1 MRLGLPAVEL
11 SYASP
16 AHALSSVPRVFVTL
30 DALKTSLPQE
40 SIEVVEEIKCTNAQ
54 LMDLASL
61 KEAVK
66 LHTLDLRCVVC
77 MARARFTAHR
87 PQL

>member
-1 MRLGLPAVEL
+1 MSSPTPALHTRCHLFLV
-11 SYASP
+11 S
-16 AHALSSVPRVFVTL
+16 FVTL